1 MLLNPEQFTIRPAT
15 DGQALQHG
23 KACFEVT
30 DWRARMSLED
40 FNAIAEREQ
49 SEAEYAKDHGV
60 IGWVLVRWD
69 EYEGEIYSALE
80 TQVTALTPVSSVA
93 HATYTA
99 IARNASS
106 RTKARVKSGTAGCQ
120 GYATHLIRLL
130 HYILTSPS
138 PTITQPTISQTI
150 PPYPPSWGQRPPPI
164 PHELVPYVPRA
175 DGSMLWSDVL
185 MRVYERCTLGLEGRG
200 FQSKQEWNHTLTW
213 KLNGTPESQSD
224 WEYIWESDLEDIYPV
239 LSANSRHK
247 LSQAQT
253 IDKPAFLCDPAS
265 PGTLTMIPVRGSY
278 SPQPTWRTRVLPY
291 GIRLRATKG
300 QGWEYEAVVLF
311 SLYNS
316 AASPRLCVTYMQNI
330 TPGLLPSL
338 LTSLDGAVQYSGA
351 PWTEGEVW
359 GLDPTSELVH
369 AWNRAEGRDVV
380 VSTRIGTEAM
390 AHVLGVCWYDEE
402 EVDMVD
408 SQMWAWV

>member
-49 SEAEYAKDHGV
+49 SDAEYAKDHGV

-69 EYEGEIYSALE
+69 G
-80 TQVTALTPVSSVA
+80 
-93 HATYTA
+93 H
-99 IARNASS
+99 
-106 RTKARVKSGTAGCQ
+106 RTKCFIKDKGQGQVRDGWVYVITAVVTPHKHRGQ

-138 PTITQPTISQTI
+138 PTITQPAISQAI
-150 PPYPPSWGQRPPPI
+150 PPFPPSWGQRPPPI

-185 MRVYERCTLGLEGRG
+185 MRVYERCTLGLKGRG

-213 KLNGTPESQSD
+213 KLNGSPESQSD
-224 WEYIWESDLEDIYPV
+224 WEFIWESDLEDIYPV
-239 LSANSRHK
+239 VSANSRHK

-253 IDKPAFLCDPAS
+253 TDKPAFLCDPAS

-291 GIRLRATKG
+291 GIRLKATKG
-300 QGWEYEAVVLF
+300 QGWEHEAVVLF

-338 LTSLDGAVQYSGA
+338 LASLDGVIQYSGA